1 MTLNCIELLEM
12 LHACE
17 ELQEVKMP
25 FKLSLILAKNIAILK
40 QEELFYMERERDFA
54 NKYIETDETGAF
66 IQQNENVFKIK
77 RGLEQECAEAR
88 MALNQFETDVNLR
101 MIPINLIENMEFTPA
116 QIVALEKIIEEE

>member
-66 IQQNENVFKIK
+66 VQQNENVFKIK